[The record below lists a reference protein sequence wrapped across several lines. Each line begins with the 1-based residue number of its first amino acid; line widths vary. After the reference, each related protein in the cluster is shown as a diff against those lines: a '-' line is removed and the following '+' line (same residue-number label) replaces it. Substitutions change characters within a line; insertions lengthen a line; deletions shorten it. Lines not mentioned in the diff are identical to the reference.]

1 MKRCSITNIRKMYI
15 KTTMRDCLTP
25 VGMAIINKTTNKCWQ
40 ECENSDNLFQLDF
53 LKNPLGCWPWPLVGS
68 YYWPSLTKQLPLQKT
83 ACKGWE
89 WIEWNQLVKQYSIL
103 SPLSNTKNCN
113 TGEFAGGPVVKTLL
127 FQCGDGGW
135 WWFKSLLGVLGSHK
149 PWCTAKKKK
158 VATLSE
164 GYEMIHILEE
174 KNNRRIALF
183 QARQH
188 TKAMNVQK
196 GIYVSIIKAI
206 LQAKILS

>member
-1 MKRCSITNIRKMYI
+1 MHPWFPLIWTKPLNQRLWLKAALEDIWETRNELGNTVDVFAADSKDYI
-15 KTTMRDCLTP
+15 KA
-25 VGMAIINKTTNKCWQ
+25 VQ
-40 ECENSDNLFQLDF
+40 F
-53 LKNPLGCWPWPLVGS
+53 LLHWTFWDES
-68 YYWPSLTKQLPLQKT
+68 TTKQLPLQKT

-158 VATLSE
+158 LP
-164 GYEMIHILEE
+164 HCL
-174 KNNRRIALF
+174 
-183 QARQH
+183 
-188 TKAMNVQK
+188 KAMK
-196 GIYVSIIKAI
+196 WSIFWKKKTIEE
-206 LQAKILS
+206 